1 MLNMIVSL
9 CPVYANTQML
19 FHDWI
24 IYNKLQRY
32 FRTCAWY
39 RDMAFCANCYTR
51 RGDWGIYY
59 MRNPYYCFVWSV
71 NEYLSLII

>member
-51 RGDWGIYY
+51 RGD
-59 MRNPYYCFVWSV
+59 
-71 NEYLSLII
+71 